1 MTPTAIAA
9 VVLRRPTV
17 LVGRVVAVAAYV
29 RPWVRFHVEL
39 SDGTGSITLRFM
51 GRTEIAGIVPDVRLC
66 VEGTPSMEGD
76 VIIMLN
82 PHYTF
87 AVDEAQSEWASD
99 TSW

>member
-51 GRTEIAGIVPDVRLC
+51 GRTEIAASSP
-66 VEGTPSMEGD
+66 
-76 VIIMLN
+76 
-82 PHYTF
+82 TF
-87 AVDEAQSEWASD
+87 VCAWKGPRQWRARS
-99 TSW
+99 